1 MTFEGLAS
9 PAELGA
15 ILMACALA
23 ALIPAFV
30 IKVLMGTFFFKTVSY
45 LLVLLALI
53 VSTFISVVAYSA
65 FGLLTDASIDAL
77 NPVPT
82 LLLLGGGLILQTL
95 CLKFIA
101 PGPRMEWIAA
111 WKWLVVIVLQYVVY
125 ILLALLYALVVGV
138 PSEAASNAANL

>member
-1 MTFEGLAS
+1 MAFDGLAS

-30 IKVLMGTFFFKTVSY
+30 IKVLMGTFFFKPVSY
-45 LLVLLALI
+45 LLVLVALI
-53 VSTFISVVAYSA
+53 VSTFISVVIYSA
-65 FGLLTDASIDAL
+65 LGLMTDAAIDEMQ
-77 NPVPT
+77 PIQT
-82 LLLLGGGLILQTL
+82 LLLLGGGLIFQAL

-101 PGPRMEWIAA
+101 PGPRKEWIAA

-125 ILLALLYALVVGV
+125 IALALLYAFVVGV
-138 PSEAASNAANL
+138 PSEAAVAANL